1 MNKLAF
7 IFLLFSLFT
16 STFAQQTSNI
26 ELPYIKPGEAVTSHT
41 GFTLL
46 YNQQHKQASWVA
58 YKLTQSQTNKQHQR
72 KNNFKADPK
81 ITSNTDFSNDYKS
94 SGYDRG
100 HLCPAAD
107 MAWSEATMSE
117 SFYYSN
123 MSPQE
128 PSFNRGIWKEL
139 ETLVRSWAITE
150 KEIYIVTGPVLTSS
164 IGSIGTNKITIP
176 KYYYKVIYAPSQNK
190 MIALVLPNQKS
201 DKSLQ
206 TYVITVDS
214 LESLTNINFFPT
226 LPDSLESQI
235 QITKFNW

>member
-1 MNKLAF
+1 MKNPTF
-7 IFLLFSLFT
+7 IYLLLSLYTFS
-16 STFAQQTSNI
+16 FAQQTTNI

-46 YNQQHKQASWVA
+46 YNEQHKQASWVA

-94 SGYDRG
+94 CGYDRG

-123 MSPQE
+123 LSPQE

-139 ETLVRSWAITE
+139 ETLVRSWAIIE
-150 KEIYIVTGPVLTSS
+150 KEIYIVTGPVLTSI
-164 IGSIGTNKITIP
+164 IGSIGSNKVTIP
-176 KYYYKVIYAPSQNK
+176 KYYYKVIYAPIQNK

-201 DKSLQ
+201 DNPLHSF
-206 TYVITVDS
+206 VITVDS
-214 LESLTNINFFPT
+214 LEILTNINFFPS
-226 LPDSLESQI
+226 LPESLESQI
-235 QITKFNW
+235 QITEFSW